1 VLWAAKD
8 YGIPKVAYISSSMV
22 FERVP
27 TSPSSES
34 DVFDAPI
41 PSTDYGLSKLTGE
54 RLSMAFGKQYGVN
67 YVVWRPFNII
77 TPFEESEGEQGTSH
91 VFADFIK
98 LIVEERRNPIPV
110 LGDGQQI
117 RCFTWIDDVAS
128 AIARWSFD
136 PVTDGEAFNLGNP
149 EPMTMEA
156 LAHIIY
162 EEAQDLG
169 ILPTTSEPLQI
180 LPQPIFSDDVRIR
193 VPDITKAQ
201 SVLGFTPTVKAREA
215 VRRCLAHTMAVQ
227 SV

>member
-1 VLWAAKD
+1 
-8 YGIPKVAYISSSMV
+8 
-22 FERVP
+22 
-27 TSPSSES
+27 
-34 DVFDAPI
+34 
-41 PSTDYGLSKLTGE
+41 
-54 RLSMAFGKQYGVN
+54 VN

-162 EEAQDLG
+162 EEAQDRG